1 MEKSRA
7 TTPGR
12 PPAWNGKPA
21 RLRRRTISITFQLS
35 PKTRMPTEKMRRFP
49 LSTSQTTT
57 TEHHPALAHQFDSME
72 QQQDASTFGMWVFL
86 LTEIM
91 MFGGLFTAY
100 LIYRI
105 KYYHAFVAGSTSISV
120 SWGFANTLVL
130 IGSSFTMAMA
140 VWSAQTGRRKG
151 QVWFLIGTMIL
162 GAAFLGVKAKE
173 YYDKYDECHIPGHVI
188 GKGFNTWGGCS
199 STDPKLGNIA
209 DEIREKNPSEPETSA
224 VQTAKQTE
232 IFFSFYFAM
241 TGLHAFHM
249 VIGLGLLTWLLLRAK
264 RGEFGPS
271 YYTPVELGGLYWH
284 FVDIVWIFLFPLLYL
299 ISRHQHGA

>member
-1 MEKSRA
+1 M
-7 TTPGR
+7 
-12 PPAWNGKPA
+12 
-21 RLRRRTISITFQLS
+21 L
-35 PKTRMPTEKMRRFP
+35 
-49 LSTSQTTT
+49 TSQPTSA
-57 TEHHPALAHQFDSME
+57 EHHSELRHHFDDME
-72 QQQDASTFGMWVFL
+72 QQKEASTFGMWVFL

-105 KYYHAFVAGSTSISV
+105 KYYQAFVAGSTSISV
-120 SWGFANTLVL
+120 GWGFANTLVL

-151 QVWFLIGTMIL
+151 QIWFLIGTMIL

-173 YYDKYDECHIPGHVI
+173 YDDKYEECHIPGHII
-188 GKGFNTWGGCS
+188 GKGFNAVGGPGCK
-199 STDPKLGNIA
+199 TGNIA
-209 DEIREKNPSEPETSA
+209 QEIMERAEKNHQEMSPVAAQQIAS
-224 VQTAKQTE
+224 QTE

-249 VIGLGLLTWLLLRAK
+249 IIGLGLLTWLLLRAR
-264 RGEFGPS
+264 RGEFTAA
-271 YYTPVELGGLYWH
+271 YYTPMELGGLYWH

-299 ISRHQHGA
+299 ISRVRT

>member
-1 MEKSRA
+1 M
-7 TTPGR
+7 
-12 PPAWNGKPA
+12 
-21 RLRRRTISITFQLS
+21 
-35 PKTRMPTEKMRRFP
+35 
-49 LSTSQTTT
+49 STSQTTT
-57 TEHHPALAHQFDSME
+57 TDHHPALAHQFDSMA

-100 LIYRI
+100 LIYRL
-105 KYYHAFVAGSTSISV
+105 KYYPAYVAGSTSISV

-140 VWSAQTGRRKG
+140 VYTAQKGLRK
-151 QVWFLIGTMIL
+151 QQMVYLVLTMVL

-173 YYDKYDECHIPGHVI
+173 YYDKWEECHIPGQII
-188 GKGFNTWGGCS
+188 GKGFNAWGGCS
-199 STDPKLGNIA
+199 VNNKSLGNIA
-209 DEIREKNPSEPETSA
+209 EEIVTRAKEAGRTVPEVSA
-224 VQTAKQTE
+224 EQTAKQTE

-264 RGEFGPS
+264 RGEFGPE
-271 YYTPVELGGLYWH
+271 YFTPMELGGLYWH
-284 FVDIVWIFLFPLLYL
+284 FVDIVWIYLFPLLYL
-299 ISRHQHGA
+299 ISRTGT

>member
-1 MEKSRA
+1 MAKLPA
-7 TTPGR
+7 IIPGR
-12 PPAWNGKPA
+12 LRAWSGKPV
-21 RLRRRTISITFQLS
+21 RRRRHITSIKFQSS
-35 PKTRMPTEKMRRFP
+35 PKTRMPTVKMRRSP

-72 QQQDASTFGMWVFL
+72 QQQEASTFGMWVFL

-100 LIYRI
+100 LIYRL
-105 KYYHAFVAGSTSISV
+105 KYYPAFVAGSTSISV

-140 VWSAQTGRRKG
+140 VWSAQTGRRKT

-173 YYDKYDECHIPGHVI
+173 YYDKWDECHIPGIGDQVI
-188 GKGFNTWGGCS
+188 GKPFNTWGGCS
-199 STDPKLGNIA
+199 AKNPGLGNIA
-209 DEIREKNPSEPETSA
+209 QEIIERAENDHEEVSA
-224 VQTAKQTE
+224 TAAQQTAKQTE

-249 VIGLGLLTWLLLRAK
+249 VIGLGLLGWLLLRAK
-264 RGEFGPS
+264 SGEFGPA

-284 FVDIVWIFLFPLLYL
+284 FVDIVWIFLFPLLY
-299 ISRHQHGA
+299 

>member
-1 MEKSRA
+1 ML
-7 TTPGR
+7 T
-12 PPAWNGKPA
+12 GK
-21 RLRRRTISITFQLS
+21 
-35 PKTRMPTEKMRRFP
+35 KVRRFP

-100 LIYRI
+100 MIYRL
-105 KYYHAFVAGSTSISV
+105 KYYPAFVAGSTSISV

-140 VWSAQTGRRKG
+140 VWSAQTGRKKG

-173 YYDKYDECHIPGHVI
+173 YYDKYEECHIPGLGAGHQVI
-188 GKGFNTWGGCS
+188 GKPFNAWGGCEIKN
-199 STDPKLGNIA
+199 PKLGNIA
-209 DEIREKNPSEPETSA
+209 QEIVERAEKNHEEIPLAAAT
-224 VQTAKQTE
+224 QTAKQSE
-232 IFFSFYFAM
+232 IFFGFYFAM

-249 VIGLGLLTWLLLRAK
+249 IIGLGLLSWLLLRAN
-264 RGEFGPS
+264 RGEFNS
-271 YYTPVELGGLYWH
+271 QYFTPVELGGLYWH

>member
-1 MEKSRA
+1 
-7 TTPGR
+7 
-12 PPAWNGKPA
+12 
-21 RLRRRTISITFQLS
+21 
-35 PKTRMPTEKMRRFP
+35 MPTENRRRSP
-49 LSTSQTTT
+49 LSISQTTT
-57 TEHHPALAHQFDSME
+57 SEHHPALAHQFDSME

-100 LIYRI
+100 LIYRL
-105 KYYHAFVAGSTSISV
+105 KYYPAFVAGSTSISV

-130 IGSSFTMAMA
+130 IGSSFTMAMS
-140 VWSAQTGRRKG
+140 VWAAQMGKRKA

-173 YYDKYDECHIPGHVI
+173 YYDKWDECHIPGHII
-188 GKGFNTWGGCS
+188 GKGFNTWGGCGVDAKGEKKGDIAEEIR
-199 STDPKLGNIA
+199 DPKHHGNPNI
-209 DEIREKNPSEPETSA
+209 PEGAA
-224 VQTAKQTE
+224 VQTAKQSE

-249 VIGLGLLTWLLLRAK
+249 IIGLGLLTWLLLRAR
-264 RGEFGPS
+264 RGDFGPQ

-299 ISRHQHGA
+299 ISRHAHGT

>member
-1 MEKSRA
+1 
-7 TTPGR
+7 
-12 PPAWNGKPA
+12 
-21 RLRRRTISITFQLS
+21 LS
-35 PKTRMPTEKMRRFP
+35 
-49 LSTSQTTT
+49 SQITTT
-57 TEHHPALAHQFDSME
+57 TEHHPALAHQFDSMQ

-105 KYYHAFVAGSTSISV
+105 KYYQAFVAGSSSISV

-140 VWSAQTGRRKG
+140 VWAAQKGWRKA
-151 QVWFLIGTMIL
+151 QIWFLIGTIIL

-188 GKGFNTWGGCS
+188 GKGFNTWGGCEVKN
-199 STDPKLGNIA
+199 PKLGNIA
-209 DEIREKNPSEPETSA
+209 DEIREKNPNVPEVAA
-224 VQTAKQTE
+224 VQIASQTE

-249 VIGLGLLTWLLLRAK
+249 VIGLGLLTWLLLRAR

-299 ISRHQHGA
+299 ISRHQHGI

>member
-1 MEKSRA
+1 
-7 TTPGR
+7 
-12 PPAWNGKPA
+12 
-21 RLRRRTISITFQLS
+21 
-35 PKTRMPTEKMRRFP
+35 MPTGKMRRSP

-100 LIYRI
+100 LIYRL
-105 KYYHAFVAGSTSISV
+105 KYYPAFVAGSTSISV

-130 IGSSFTMAMA
+130 IGSSFTMAMS
-140 VWSAQTGRRKG
+140 VWAAQTGRRKA

-173 YYDKYDECHIPGHVI
+173 YYDKWDECHIPGIGNQII
-188 GKGFNTWGGCS
+188 GKPFNTWGGCS
-199 STDPKLGNIA
+199 AKDPKLGNIA
-209 DEIREKNPSEPETSA
+209 QEIIERAEKDHEEMPASA
-224 VQTAKQTE
+224 AQQTAKQTE

-249 VIGLGLLTWLLLRAK
+249 VIGLGLLAWLLLRAW
-264 RGEFGPS
+264 RGEFTAQ
-271 YYTPVELGGLYWH
+271 YFTPMELGGLYWH

-299 ISRHQHGA
+299 ISRHAHGI